1 MVRPK
6 RIPERLVALFLLGV
20 VLMFP
25 PLLGIFN
32 QQLRT
37 FGLPLLYLYL
47 FVTLA
52 VLIMLT
58 AAVVRSIGAYDDGA
72 IDADLREAPRAEDRA
87 DA

>member
-1 MVRPK
+1 MARPK
-6 RIPERLVALFLLGV
+6 RISERLVALFVLGV

-25 PLLGIFN
+25 PLLGVFN

-47 FVTLA
+47 FVA
-52 VLIMLT
+52 WAALILLT
-58 AAVVRSIGAYDDGA
+58 AAVVRSIGADDDGA
-72 IDADLREAPRAEDRA
+72 VDQAARAEERG